1 MLQQTTLACS
11 AKLAVHHQ
19 FFNTR
24 ASSAR
29 KASSMLLMA
38 HGIAPSALKANTADL
53 VLPSAIP
60 APQAIFHPWT
70 KDTVKTAALESTQ
83 GRMHGHAQ
91 TALKANTIQDRG
103 VTSVWI
109 VRFL

>member
-1 MLQQTTLACS
+1 MLRQTTLACS

-29 KASSMLLMA
+29 KASSMLPMG
-38 HGIAPSALKANTADL
+38 HGIAPSALKANTAYL

-60 APQAIFHPWT
+60 APQAVFRPWT
-70 KDTVKTAALESTQ
+70 KDIVKFAAPESMQ
-83 GRMHGHAQ
+83 KRMHGHAQ
-91 TALKANTIQDRG
+91 TALKANT
-103 VTSVWI
+103 VNLLLTSAI
-109 VRFL
+109 PAP